1 MGPGFSLDE
10 ARDTL
15 QDRLTPRQYIV
26 VPVAQYSPPHLLQV
40 LRASGIHGFTVGMLP
55 AIHLDHQSVFD
66 ASEVGHECT
75 DRMLPAKAGAMD
87 LAATERTPEM

>member
-1 MGPGFSLDE
+1 
-10 ARDTL
+10 
-15 QDRLTPRQYIV
+15 
-26 VPVAQYSPPHLLQV
+26 
-40 LRASGIHGFTVGMLP
+40 MLP